1 MMPRTKTKPL
11 AGPWLR
17 RFAFTLSLI
26 AYAAPAFQAH
36 ALSALQGIPGSGEP
50 AGAAAEKPAEEPAP
64 GLPSPDPLVKP
75 APAGDQGA
83 DAPKPLNG
91 GKPAEAIYDINT
103 VPEAVRKTR
112 QLIVEAAASGNIEQL
127 RPLLGS
133 GAKATDV
140 SVGETA
146 GDPVNTL
153 KELAGDPDGI
163 EILSSILNIMAT
175 GFVHVSAGTP
185 DEAYVWPYFAAKPLN
200 TLTPPEKVELM
211 RIVTAGDYQ
220 DMLDFGTYSFFRIGI
235 APDGTWKFFRSGE

>member
-1 MMPRTKTKPL
+1 MTPRLTTKPQ

-17 RFAFTLSLI
+17 RSAFFLALSAVCL
-26 AYAAPAFQAH
+26 PAIQAH
-36 ALSALQGIPGSGEP
+36 ALSALQDLPGTP
-50 AGAAAEKPAEEPAP
+50 DAGKDKPAEPP
-64 GLPSPDPLVKP
+64 TTGIPSPDPLVNSAPSEPTNTP
-75 APAGDQGA
+75 ATL
-83 DAPKPLNG
+83 PLNG

-103 VPEAVRKTR
+103 VPEPVKKTR
-112 QLIVEAAASGNIEQL
+112 QLTVEAAASGNIEQL

-163 EILSSILNIMAT
+163 EILSSILNIMGS
-175 GFVHVSAGTP
+175 GFAHVSVGTP

-200 TLTPPEKVELM
+200 TLTAPEKVELM

-220 DMLDFGTYSFFRIGI
+220 DMQDFGTYSFYRIGI